1 MTRHQSGCITDELV
15 NGGPAKNTGLRRFEV
30 FVSAGFSE
38 LELASVTH
46 TLSYANEVI
55 GETRFSWRF
64 VSGSPG
70 FVTGATGMLV
80 RAEPAIDNYGFSD
93 VMIVVG
99 GRNQKNEHWP
109 KRARS
114 MQHARLPVVLLSD
127 AATSYIRS
135 NVSPNGNVTTHWRD
149 ASSLHEEGHHPTLTS
164 RFAENNAGIITAAG
178 SNATCELVIGLI
190 APQLDPLQL
199 GELGSRLLLHAI
211 RKSDAEQP
219 KGLSDNAGLFDARVT
234 RALRLMENTISE
246 PMTMTALTRAVGL
259 STRHLERVFREVFN
273 ETPAR
278 FYKRLRVKAARGMI
292 EDTLLPLVDVA
303 IATGFASRHS
313 LSVAIREEFGVT
325 PTKMRARKSI
335 KLLNFK
341 DG

>member
-1 MTRHQSGCITDELV
+1 MTHQENGHFV
-15 NGGPAKNTGLRRFEV
+15 NEPMSVGAYGTSSMRRFEI

-38 LELASVTH
+38 LELAATTH
-46 TLSYANEVI
+46 TLSRANDVM
-55 GETRFSWRF
+55 GETRFTWRY

-70 FVTGATGMLV
+70 FVTGATGMLI
-80 RAEPAIDNYGFSD
+80 RAEPAIDNYGYSD
-93 VMIVVG
+93 VMVVLG
-99 GRNQKNEHWP
+99 GQNQNTDPWL

-114 MQHARLPVVLLSD
+114 MQRARLPAVLLSD
-127 AATSYIRS
+127 AATAYIKS
-135 NVSPNGNVTTHWRD
+135 SVAPNGYVTTHWRD

-178 SNATCELVIGLI
+178 GNATCELVIGLI

-199 GELGSRLLLHAI
+199 GELGSRMLLHAI

-219 KGLSDNAGLFDARVT
+219 KGISDNAGLFDARVT
-234 RALRLMENTISE
+234 RALRLMENTISD

-278 FYKRLRVKAARGMI
+278 FYKRLRVKAARSMI

-303 IATGFASRHS
+303 IATGFSSRHA

-335 KLLNFK
+335 KLLNF
-341 DG
+341 DNG